1 MGRSGERKRKY
12 VKTEEQKLLLQCP
25 NVARKPRN
33 INYSLSHSA
42 TTSSSSSSHYHFL
55 KYLAPPNLERSRKC
69 CLATTELGAVV
80 TVHLNASSL
89 NKQQAWARET
99 GGAGCGA
106 NVRGDLLQDF
116 FGVPLSCL
124 LSPVLCHTH
133 QTGGPWQHI
142 TPAPLPAPPPRVQH
156 TQGERRQ
163 QLQCTNTHML

>member
-33 INYSLSHSA
+33 INYSVSHSA
-42 TTSSSSSSHYHFL
+42 TSSSSSSHYHFL

-89 NKQQAWARET
+89 NKQQA
-99 GGAGCGA
+99 
-106 NVRGDLLQDF
+106 
-116 FGVPLSCL
+116 
-124 LSPVLCHTH
+124 
-133 QTGGPWQHI
+133 
-142 TPAPLPAPPPRVQH
+142 
-156 TQGERRQ
+156 
-163 QLQCTNTHML
+163 